1 MSALEG
7 FCVCNR
13 RYKLAIVNVVATANL
28 RQEVDL
34 DAVSKLP
41 NVLYDFDIYP
51 CAYFKD
57 ETMKG
62 KVSIFGS
69 GKMIS
74 IGTMS
79 ESDAF
84 ADLNHVAQTLW
95 EAEIIKPTSLDLKIR
110 NIVATLDL
118 GRPIDLERLTH
129 QLKGIVYEPE
139 QFPGAI
145 YRPSSGK
152 DVSALIFASG
162 KIVLAGIRSGKLVP
176 ILAKQ
181 ITKEIDLVS

>member
-1 MSALEG
+1 M
-7 FCVCNR
+7 CNR
-13 RYKLAIVNVVATANL
+13 RYKLAIVNVVATSNL

-34 DAVSKLP
+34 DAVCKLP
-41 NVLYDFDIYP
+41 NVLYDSDIYH

-57 ETMKG
+57 ENMKG

-74 IGTMS
+74 IGTKS

-95 EAEIIKPTSLDLKIR
+95 EAEIIKPTSLDLKVR

-118 GRPIDLERLTH
+118 GRRIDLERLAG
-129 QLKGIVYEPE
+129 QLRGMIYEPE

-145 YRPSSGK
+145 YRPTSRK
-152 DVSALIFASG
+152 DMTALIFASG
-162 KIVLAGIRSGKLVP
+162 KIVLPGIRCRKLVP
-176 ILAKQ
+176 IFAKQ
-181 ITKEIDLVS
+181 IAKDIGFS